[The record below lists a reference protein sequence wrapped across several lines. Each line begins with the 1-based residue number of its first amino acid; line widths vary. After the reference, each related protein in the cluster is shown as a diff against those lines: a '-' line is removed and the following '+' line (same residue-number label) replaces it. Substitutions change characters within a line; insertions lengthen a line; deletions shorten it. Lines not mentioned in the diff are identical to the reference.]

1 MNAIDLRSWGKL
13 YAVQFYLVEQLEC
26 FLHLQDEIHGDVLI
40 EQRQQLPLVLLRQE
54 RRLIGR
60 PAAAAITVIILVL
73 VVIAVISAAAAVVGG
88 RSPPPRPAAAAVG
101 RGAVGG
107 GRL

>member
-60 PAAAAITVIILVL
+60 PTAAAITVIILVL
-73 VVIAVISAAAAVVGG
+73 IVIAVVTAAAVIRG